1 MYDNVMSDNI
11 LIGYYENKAIVSN
24 ELGDLFYFEC
34 PEKVIPI
41 GSICDSEL
49 EDLGNLTEEE
59 QCEIKRRFIEA

>member
-1 MYDNVMSDNI
+1 MYVNVMSDNI

-49 EDLGNLTEEE
+49 EDLGNLPEEE
-59 QCEIKRRFIEA
+59 QKRMGRQSR